1 MTFWVALIR
10 GVNVTGRNRLAMKD
24 LAADLAAAGFS
35 GVRTYLQSGNVV
47 LQSRLKSATGVAARV
62 ADAIESRNGFRPAVL
77 AVDRLRFLRIM
88 AENPFPEA
96 VQDPARLHFFFLA
109 GPAKDHDRAGIER
122 LRKKSE
128 AWRLTDSAC
137 YLHTPEGFGTSRLA
151 AGLEKLLGVKA
162 TARNWRT
169 VEALASMLDAPPA

>member
-1 MTFWVALIR
+1 MTTWVALIR
-10 GVNVTGRNRLAMKD
+10 GVNVTGRNRVVMKE
-24 LAADLAAAGFS
+24 LVADLAAAGFS

-62 ADAIESRNGFRPAVL
+62 ADAIESRNGFRPAVM
-77 AVDRLRFLRIM
+77 AVERTLFRRIM

-96 VQDPARLHFFFLA
+96 VHDPARLHVYFIA
-109 GPAKDHDRAGIER
+109 SPAEGHDRAGIER

-169 VEALASMLDAPPA
+169 VDALAGMLDAPPA